1 MSADRAS
8 LSKVVSDQ
16 IRGQILDGTLRPGE
30 RLVEDRLSA
39 ELGVSRVPVREAL
52 LGLSIEGLVK
62 LEPRRG
68 ASVAAV
74 TPETVAELVEV
85 RTLLEAL
92 NARLAARRHDPAII
106 ALLQDTL
113 RRGNEAAQSG
123 SAEELARLNGEFHD
137 RLAEASRNS
146 VLSDIM
152 RSLRERT
159 SLAFSLNGRARARE
173 DWKEHAGVL
182 AAVIDGDE
190 ELAALLAARHV
201 KNAAEAIEGRD
212 AAPGQVLPPGEI
224 TLTLRDDDSIVR
236 IVVEDNGKGLPK
248 QGRER
253 LTEPYMTTRSKGTGL
268 GLAIVKKIMEDHGG
282 FLTLDDREGGGARVS
297 LVFRRDAKEVASVR
311 SHATAAQ

>member
-8 LSKVVSDQ
+8 LSKVVSEQ
-16 IRGQILDGTLRPGE
+16 IRGRILDGKLKPGE

-52 LGLSIEGLVK
+52 LGLSMEGLVT

-92 NARLAARRHDPAII
+92 NARLAARRHDPAIV

-113 RRGNEAAQSG
+113 RRGNEAAQSD
-123 SAEELARLNGEFHD
+123 SPDQLARLNGEFHD
-137 RLAEASRNS
+137 RLAEASRNA

-159 SLAFSLNGRARARE
+159 GLAFALNGRARARE
-173 DWKEHAGVL
+173 DWQEHAGIL

-201 KNAAEAIEGRD
+201 KNAAEAFARIAAPPAD
-212 AAPGQVLPPGEI
+212 AAA
-224 TLTLRDDDSIVR
+224 D
-236 IVVEDNGKGLPK
+236 
-248 QGRER
+248 
-253 LTEPYMTTRSKGTGL
+253 
-268 GLAIVKKIMEDHGG
+268 
-282 FLTLDDREGGGARVS
+282 
-297 LVFRRDAKEVASVR
+297 
-311 SHATAAQ
+311 